1 MFRILWAGL
10 LVIGLGACAQMPD
23 WRWSKGFGNL
33 DGTLGARAYSFDWR
47 LSGDPQVAPLQ
58 VFDDGRRTWLQFAG
72 DHAAPAVFRR
82 EPSGDVLLDTAR
94 EGGFL
99 VIKGV
104 WPHLVL
110 RGGHLVAHVRQGPA
124 TDPAPTA
131 AAVVPPVALAA
142 VEASAVLDPPAPVA
156 EMPEANDAALSDM
169 PQDVPP
175 GVPVMPLALESQPSS
190 SSFQVSPVDGNLRQ
204 ALVRWARSAGWT
216 FGAAH
221 WAVNVDIP
229 LAGSAQ
235 FEGDFR
241 SAVRQLLAATELGDR
256 PLQPCFYANRVLRVV
271 PHAQRCDRTLA
282 PGAV

>member
-23 WRWSKGFGNL
+23 WRWSKGFGNI
-33 DGTLGARAYSFDWR
+33 DSTLGARAYSFDWQ

-58 VFDDGRRTWLQFAG
+58 VFDDGRKTWLQFAG

-82 EPSGDVLLDTAR
+82 EPSGDILLDTSR
-94 EGGFL
+94 EGGYL

-110 RGGHLVAHVRQGPA
+110 RGGHLVAHIRQGSASQP
-124 TDPAPTA
+124 PTPDA
-131 AAVVPPVALAA
+131 VAVVPPVALA
-142 VEASAVLDPPAPVA
+142 V
-156 EMPEANDAALSDM
+156 AALVPDQAAPMAEPIGQASDA
-169 PQDVPP
+169 PP
-175 GVPVMPLALESQPSS
+175 DIPVMPPATESPPLALG
-190 SSFQVSPVDGNLRQ
+190 FHVSPADGNLRQ
-204 ALVRWARSAGWT
+204 ALARWARSSGWT
-216 FGAAH
+216 FGVAH
-221 WAVNVDIP
+221 WAVDVDIP

-235 FEGDFR
+235 FDGDFR
-241 SAVRQLLAATELGDR
+241 TSVRQLLAATELGDR

-271 PHAQRCDRTLA
+271 PYAQRCDRTLA